1 MNTTLYFVQDNRT
14 LITVKVSLFDFL
26 GLRIE
31 VAKTVQVGEIA
42 LGCRLVQI
50 DVRINDALVVKV
62 GSLLFLGQLANTIQ
76 VSETGSA
83 FVQILFE
90 LHDRPTVWH
99 TSDSMIT
106 IVCSKARQGVEDTE
120 EDAMLVD

>member
-14 LITVKVSLFDFL
+14 LITVKVSLFNIL
-26 GLRIE
+26 GLRIKL
-31 VAKTVQVGEIA
+31 ANTVQVGEIA

-76 VSETGSA
+76 VSETG
-83 FVQILFE
+83 
-90 LHDRPTVWH
+90 DRPTVWQ
-99 TSDSMIT
+99 TSDSRI
-106 IVCSKARQGVEDTE
+106 IIICNKAVQRLEDIE